1 MEQTIMETLVKLIV
15 PEEVLKS
22 FEVSDLKEWGDRFE
36 ITLTEKKDLVPEA
49 LKGKEVVLDGYWNAL
64 ELQTF
69 PQKGKS
75 CYLKLSRRKWKES
88 GGTQGYG
95 NSYHY
100 GIDGT
105 KATQDFGAFL
115 KDYLR

>member
-1 MEQTIMETLVKLIV
+1 MEETIMDMLVRLIV
-15 PEEVLKS
+15 PEEILKS
-22 FEVSDLKEWGDRFE
+22 FTVSALKEWGDRYE
-36 ITLTEKKDLVPEA
+36 ITLTEKEGLIPEA

-69 PQKGKS
+69 PQKGKA
-75 CYLKLSRRKWKES
+75 CYLKLIRRKWKQAGDS
-88 GGTQGYG
+88 KGYG

-100 GIDGT
+100 NVDGT

-115 KDYLR
+115 KEYLR

>member
-1 MEQTIMETLVKLIV
+1 MEKTIMEMLVRLIV
-15 PEEVLKS
+15 PEEILKS
-22 FEVSDLKEWGDRFE
+22 FDVSDLKEWGDRFE
-36 ITLTEKKDLVPEA
+36 IVLTEKEHLIPET
-49 LKGKEVVLDGYWNAL
+49 LKEKEVVLDGYWNAL

-69 PQKGKS
+69 PQKGKA
-75 CYLKLSRRKWKES
+75 CYLKLIRRKWKEAGDS
-88 GGTQGYG
+88 KGYG

-100 GIDGT
+100 NVDGT